1 MSSSPSRHNKE
12 HLFLYRKLA
21 AFAGDRE
28 RLEDAM
34 RAMPME
40 DLACVMDY
48 LINLRTTRDAR
59 MRKADARCKAEH
71 GCSAAWFYEKKR
83 SLQNLDPSP
92 SCGDPRPDPSD

>member
-1 MSSSPSRHNKE
+1 
-12 HLFLYRKLA
+12 
-21 AFAGDRE
+21 
-28 RLEDAM
+28 
-34 RAMPME
+34 
-40 DLACVMDY
+40 
-48 LINLRTTRDAR
+48 